1 MLRDRHGEPVTRLGI
16 PLILSGFLLG
26 ACVQTPR
33 PPLTDADLPPR
44 DRALL
49 ANAPYA
55 RVTLPVAY
63 QRTVVQFHRKEA
75 PGSIVID
82 TDARYLYYV
91 LADNKAVRYGVAV
104 GEEALSW
111 YGIVRIA
118 RKEEW
123 PSWTPTAEIKRRLGN
138 IPDFVE
144 GGRTI
149 LWALVPFISI
159 RVVRI
164 LCSAFMGPISRKI
177 SVGLY
182 RPGAFA

>member
-1 MLRDRHGEPVTRLGI
+1 MVRESEWGARGKAPI
-16 PLILSGFLLG
+16 AFILSGFLLG

-33 PPLTDADLPPR
+33 DPLANANLPPR

-63 QRTVVQFHRKEA
+63 QRTVIQFHRKEA
-75 PGSIVID
+75 PGSIVIG

-111 YGIVRIA
+111 
-118 RKEEW
+118 
-123 PSWTPTAEIKRRLGN
+123 
-138 IPDFVE
+138 
-144 GGRTI
+144 
-149 LWALVPFISI
+149 
-159 RVVRI
+159 
-164 LCSAFMGPISRKI
+164 
-177 SVGLY
+177 
-182 RPGAFA
+182 